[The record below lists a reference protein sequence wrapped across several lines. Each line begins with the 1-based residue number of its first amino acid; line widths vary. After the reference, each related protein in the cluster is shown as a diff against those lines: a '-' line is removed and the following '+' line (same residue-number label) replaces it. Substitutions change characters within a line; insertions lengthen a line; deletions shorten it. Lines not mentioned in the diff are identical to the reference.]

1 MSEVNEVNFSKG
13 GKMAEGG
20 GGGGG
25 GVVRKLGGLIRKI
38 VTGLIA
44 ILVIGALAAGA
55 YWYFMMRKSDE
66 KVARPGGREG
76 RQAADSGAEL
86 IEHPQYLDLGS
97 FTVNLAEGRR
107 FLKTTIQLLVSD
119 EKANE
124 YLKTRIVEVKDLVVG
139 ELQQQTADSLKDPRE
154 RELLKQR
161 ILTKVQ
167 TLLPVPPKEW
177 KDPMPVKKLLIT
189 EFLVQ

>member
-1 MSEVNEVNFSKG
+1 MTEVNEVNFSKG
-13 GKMAEGG
+13 GKMAEGEG
-20 GGGGG
+20 GKK
-25 GVVRKLGGLIRKI
+25 RGGLIRLI
-38 VTGLIA
+38 VTGLVA
-44 ILVIGALAAGA
+44 VLVLAVIGAGA
-55 YWYFMMRKSDE
+55 YWFFVMRKTDE
-66 KVARPGGREG
+66 KAAKPGAGEG
-76 RQAADSGAEL
+76 RQAVDTGPEL

-107 FLKTTIQLLVSD
+107 FLKTTMQLLVSD
-119 EKANE
+119 EKATE
-124 YLKTRIVEVKDLVVG
+124 FLKTRIVEVKDLIVG

-161 ILTKVQ
+161 ILTKLQ

-177 KDPMPVKKLLIT
+177 KDPMPIKKLLIT

>member
-1 MSEVNEVNFSKG
+1 MIV
-13 GKMAEGG
+13 
-20 GGGGG
+20 
-25 GVVRKLGGLIRKI
+25 LGL
-38 VTGLIA
+38 VA
-44 ILVIGALAAGA
+44 ILVLGAVGGGA
-55 YWYFMMRKSDE
+55 YWFLVMRKSDE
-66 KVARPGGREG
+66 RGKPGAKENGGMAES
-76 RQAADSGAEL
+76 ASEL

-107 FLKTTIQLLVSD
+107 YLKTSMQLLVND

-124 YLKTRIVEVKDLVVG
+124 YLKTRTVEVKDLIVA

-161 ILTKVQ
+161 ILTKLQ

-177 KDPMPVKKLLIT
+177 KDPMPIKKLLIT

>member
-1 MSEVNEVNFSKG
+1 M
-13 GKMAEGG
+13 
-20 GGGGG
+20 
-25 GVVRKLGGLIRKI
+25 
-38 VTGLIA
+38 GLIA
-44 ILVIGALAAGA
+44 ILVIAAVGGGA
-55 YWYFMMRKSDE
+55 YWYFFMRKADE
-66 KVARPGGREG
+66 RVARTGGREG
-76 RQAADSGAEL
+76 RQAVDTGPEL

-107 FLKTTIQLLVSD
+107 YLKTTMELLVSD

-124 YLKTRIVEVKDLVVG
+124 YLKTRIVEIKDLVVG

-161 ILTKVQ
+161 ILTKLQ

-177 KDPMPVKKLLIT
+177 KDPMPIKKLLIT
-189 EFLVQ
+189 EFLIQ